1 MTSTAFSH
9 ARVEELVA
17 AHALGGLEEEER
29 SELLREMARHGTDCR
44 ECRTLV
50 SEYSEAAGLL
60 ALTLQP
66 EPVRPE
72 EEERLILAARAQAEG
87 TGDAEPGMVL
97 EPAMVDHPGVASS
110 RGPPPRLEDRAAVA
124 RLRPPRTTRWVAAVA
139 VAASIA
145 AIGGAVG
152 YAVAP
157 RTPVAESRFIAFL
170 SRPGTRIASFPA
182 RGGESL
188 AVAFHPG
195 ASQGWVIGSNI
206 ARPAGGR
213 VYELW
218 FRAGPTGPMRPAGTF
233 VPSGG
238 TVLSPAT
245 VGPEFDT
252 LAVSIEPAGGSTQ
265 PTSQPVFLTTL

>member
-17 AHALGGLEEEER
+17 VHALGGLEEEER
-29 SELLREMARHGTDCR
+29 GELLREMARHGTDCR

-72 EEERLILAARAQAEG
+72 EEERLILAARAHVEVAGEAQPEMLLEQPVAG
-87 TGDAEPGMVL
+87 HPSADASG
-97 EPAMVDHPGVASS
+97 
-110 RGPPPRLEDRAAVA
+110 GPS
-124 RLRPPRTTRWVAAVA
+124 RTTRWVAAVA

-157 RTPVAESRFIAFL
+157 RTPVAESRFIAFV

-195 ASQGWVIGSNI
+195 AAQGWVIGSNI

-218 FRAGPTGPMRPAGTF
+218 FRAGATGPMRPAGTF

-245 VGPEFDT
+245 VGPGFDT
-252 LAVSIEPAGGSTQ
+252 LAVSIEPAGGSKQ
-265 PTSQPVFLTTL
+265 PTTQPVFLTTL